1 MFSIVNFCLWFK
13 IIISLTVVTS
23 GNPMNAL
30 PTHKVAASSPMPYRA
45 YPMRYAKQSM
55 RQDFFLPKISA
66 MELDTSPDKI

>member
-1 MFSIVNFCLWFK
+1 
-13 IIISLTVVTS
+13 
-23 GNPMNAL
+23 MNAL
-30 PTHKVAASSPMPYRA
+30 PTHNVAASSPMPYRA